1 MTILND
7 VEPFLSLFQAELP
20 LSVFLYEKL
29 KCIVTLLLERV
40 CRPEVL
46 KQTVRKLLCLDL
58 GKDSNLLPEPSVKIG
73 FGAEKALKKLK
84 STLQADVI
92 RNFRK
97 SAKRMI
103 IGMIQKIFERSPLKY
118 PLTLRISCLSPTQI
132 NAVPNEMLENRCN
145 KLLELLVESDWITPP
160 SADRAQNQYRL
171 FINDDE
177 VLKKKENF
185 DVVQDRIDEVY
196 LSLMEH
202 SKYPDLEQM
211 VKIVL
216 ILSHGNARVE
226 SGFSINEQV
235 LETNMK
241 ENSLVAQRIVYG
253 GVKKEGGVLQV
264 NISKQMITDVKM
276 AWRYARAA
284 EEVNKEKQT
293 AGDATRERRK
303 RVGKEIKN
311 MIAAKKLAVEA
322 ASKAASV
329 YDAKI
334 HELTETR

>member
-1 MTILND
+1 MVGNLKEISKRRQLIQSNQKTTTDSIESKDDKRFNRIKRRQQIQSNQKTTTDSIESKDDNRFNRIKRRQQIQSNQKTTTDSIESKDDNRFNRIKRFLFLKTTEAILNFSLTILN
-7 VEPFLSLFQAELP
+7 VEPFLSLFQAERP

-58 GKDSNLLPEPSVKIG
+58 GKDSNLLPESSVKIG
-73 FGAEKALKKLK
+73 FGAEKALKKLQ

-97 SAKRMI
+97 SAKRMM
-103 IGMIQKIFERSPLKY
+103 IGMIQQIFERSPLKY

-132 NAVPNEMLENRCN
+132 NAVPNEKLENRCN

-177 VLKKKENF
+177 VLKKIENV
-185 DVVQDRIDEVY
+185 DVVQDRMDEVY

-202 SKYPDLEQM
+202 TKYPDLEQM

-216 ILSHGNARVE
+216 ILSHGYARVE
-226 SGFSINEQV
+226 SEFFN
-235 LETNMK
+235 
-241 ENSLVAQRIVYG
+241 
-253 GVKKEGGVLQV
+253 
-264 NISKQMITDVKM
+264 
-276 AWRYARAA
+276 
-284 EEVNKEKQT
+284 
-293 AGDATRERRK
+293 
-303 RVGKEIKN
+303 
-311 MIAAKKLAVEA
+311 
-322 ASKAASV
+322 
-329 YDAKI
+329 
-334 HELTETR
+334 